1 METTVK
7 LRQKSVGI
15 SFAGGGAKSFAELA
29 TVEALKDKNIKISA
43 VTGTSMG
50 AFLAA
55 GLAYGLSVGE
65 LEQLIIKTD
74 AALDESDLFRKRS
87 MWVNLLM
94 VNQSTGLVDS
104 QRLADTVK
112 PLHELYQGVML
123 SDLPMPIAIPT
134 VDIISGK
141 ILVFTN
147 RKEYFARQ
155 RDGIQWEFYEGDVSV
170 LEACLA
176 SSAYPLMIQPVNVD
190 DYQLIDGGVLMN
202 SPVVLFDRSQTEFVI
217 SIGIKRKT
225 YEEPA
230 VKSNEVALRAMNFMM
245 SQQIDHAIRTADVI
259 LRFELTH
266 STFSFGH
273 AEEIIA
279 EGRHFMSQY
288 PLNLSQLYEKEVIEP
303 KTHAKS
309 GEFVRLTDR
318 MKNWLRGVTD

>member
-318 MKNWLRGVTD
+318 MRNWLRGVTD

>member
-15 SFAGGGAKSFAELA
+15 SFAGGGSKSFAELA
-29 TVEALKDKNIKISA
+29 TLEALKDKSIKISA

-55 GLAYGLSVGE
+55 GLAYGLSVDE

-147 RKEYFARQ
+147 RKEYFAHQ

-176 SSAYPLMIQPVNVD
+176 SSAYPLMIQPLNID
-190 DYQLIDGGVLMN
+190 DYQLVDGGILMN
-202 SPVVLFDRSQTEFVI
+202 SPVVLFDRLQTEFVV

-225 YEEPA
+225 YKDPA

-279 EGRHFMSQY
+279 EGRRYMSQH

-309 GEFVRLTDR
+309 GEHVRLTDR

>member
-1 METTVK
+1 
-7 LRQKSVGI
+7 
-15 SFAGGGAKSFAELA
+15 
-29 TVEALKDKNIKISA
+29 
-43 VTGTSMG
+43 MG

-55 GLAYGLSVGE
+55 GLAYGLSVDE